1 MYDNLPSF
9 ILSSIVYINK
19 FFFKRVFFIW
29 FRHSLWFFVF
39 AAVSFGVWLD
49 EFVGFFFIE
58 VGSDLLGGVGGH
70 SFLLV
75 GRELNESS
83 GGWCW
88 HTIFDGESWD
98 GVSDTGRPVLKIL
111 SFFSGISFG
120 NGWLLSSQLDE
131 GSGGWCWLSVFV
143 AESWNSVS
151 DTRSPVLKILS
162 VFSSISFGNGWL
174 FRFGLGKLVS
184 AILESALNKVE
195 EVSHELS
202 FLLLINSS
210 EEFSVHLSLE
220 ELVHIGLE
228 ISLKKSLFSKS
239 NLMHVSVHAHGF
251 NFSLHLRS

>member
-70 SFLLV
+70 SYLLI
-75 GRELNESS
+75 GRELDESS

-98 GVSDTGRPVLKIL
+98 GVSDTGR
-111 SFFSGISFG
+111 
-120 NGWLLSSQLDE
+120 
-131 GSGGWCWLSVFV
+131 
-143 AESWNSVS
+143 
-151 DTRSPVLKILS
+151 PVLKILS